1 VSGKRGRPTRYEV
14 ALVAEICTRIAG
26 GDSLRRICA
35 DATMPAKSTVLRWL
49 FDGRHPRFV
58 EMYARAREAQ
68 AEVFA
73 DEIVDIADAAATGEN
88 LQAVKLRVDAR
99 KWAAAKLLPKKYGD
113 RVQHTGTGG
122 GAIEFVTRV
131 ESSI

>member
-1 VSGKRGRPTRYEV
+1 MSGKRGRPTRYEA

-35 DATMPAKSTVLRWL
+35 EVMMPAKSTVLGWL
-49 FDGRHPRFV
+49 FDGRHSKFV

-68 AEVFA
+68 AEVFV
-73 DEIVDIADAAATGEN
+73 DEIVDLADTAAAGEN
-88 LQAVKLRVDAR
+88 LQALKLRVDAR
-99 KWAAAKLLPKKYGD
+99 KWVAAKLLPKKYGD